1 MKESQKQILN
11 VVKSG
16 LIKLLNII
24 WIVLKSFLKAITL
37 DFINNIKT
45 YYKKY
50 ISKSVKIQ
58 EKPAEKSEASPKP

>member
-1 MKESQKQILN
+1 MKESQKKVLD
-11 VVKSG
+11 VVKAG
-16 LIKLLNII
+16 LVKLLNIV

-50 ISKSVKIQ
+50 ISKSAKVH
-58 EKPAEKSEASPKP
+58 EKPAEKVEEPKP